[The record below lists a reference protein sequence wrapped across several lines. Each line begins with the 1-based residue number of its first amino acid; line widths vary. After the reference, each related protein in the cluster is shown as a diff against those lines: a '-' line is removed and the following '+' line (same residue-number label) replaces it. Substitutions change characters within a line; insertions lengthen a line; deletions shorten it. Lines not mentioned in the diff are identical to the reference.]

1 MPDPKVKAN
10 PIEQLNELIWS
21 DVLERQGR
29 IGRILATLLRY
40 LYAVLRDIFS
50 GQITM
55 RAMSLVYT
63 TLLSIVPLLAFSF
76 SVLKGLGIHEKL
88 EEQMYLFLE
97 PLGERGID
105 ITDKVMALV
114 YNVNG
119 RVLGGVSLAFFLWTA
134 ISMVQKIEES
144 LNYVWYVSENRSF
157 ARRFTEY
164 MFVLMVGPLAIVI
177 ALGMITALQNQE
189 IVQYLLENKVV
200 GSLFVATSKLTPYFI
215 VAAVFAFLYW
225 FMPNTRVRFVPAV
238 VGGLAG
244 GFIWASMVVIFT
256 TFVATASARQAVYA
270 SFAIAIVTL
279 IWLYLNW
286 LILLIG
292 AQLAFYVQNPAYLK
306 IGRQEPRLSNSVRE
320 RLALSVMLLVGR
332 TFRDPD
338 ATLPVQALSDSLQ
351 IPSLALAPVLED
363 LEARGILTANE
374 NGDLMPAREMARIQ
388 LRDILGVIRSEGET
402 GSYREP
408 AWEKYIDTL
417 GDKLDEAVL
426 SAVGTMTLTEFVDAA
441 GPPPDSTSAAGDGHL
456 VDEDRP
462 AADTTT

>member
-1 MPDPKVKAN
+1 MSTKVH
-10 PIEQLNELIWS
+10 PIERLNELIWS
-21 DVLERQGR
+21 DSLEKQGR
-29 IGRILATLLRY
+29 IGRMVAAFMRY
-40 LYAVLRDIFS
+40 FYAVVRDIFS

-76 SVLKGLGIHEKL
+76 AVLKGLGIHEKL

-97 PLGERGID
+97 PLGERGVQ
-105 ITDKVMALV
+105 ITDNMMALV

-134 ISMVQKIEES
+134 ISMVQKVEES
-144 LNYVWYVSENRSF
+144 LNYVWYVSETRSF

-164 MFVLMVGPLAIVI
+164 MFVLMIGPLAIVI

-189 IVQYLLENKVV
+189 IVQYLLENKIV

-215 VAAVFAFLYW
+215 VSGVFAFLYW
-225 FMPNTRVRFVPAV
+225 FMPNTSVRFVPAV

-244 GFIWASMVVIFT
+244 GFIWAGMVVIFT
-256 TFVATASARQAVYA
+256 TFVATAAARQAVYA

-320 RLALSVMLLVGR
+320 RLALNIMLLVGR
-332 TFRDPD
+332 AFRDPG
-338 ATLPVQALSDSLQ
+338 ATLPTQALSDALQ
-351 IPSLALAPVLED
+351 IPSLALAPVIDD
-363 LEARGILTANE
+363 LEAKGLLTANE
-374 NGDLMPAREMARIQ
+374 KGELLPAREMSRIP
-388 LRDILGVIRSEGET
+388 LSEILDIVRSEGET

-408 AWEKYIDTL
+408 TWEPYIETL
-417 GDKLDEAVL
+417 GHKLDEAAL
-426 SAVGTMTLTEFVDAA
+426 SAVGEMTLSDLVDAD
-441 GPPPDSTSAAGDGHL
+441 GSPSGTGSTSGDGHR
-456 VDEDRP
+456 VDKD
-462 AADTTT
+462 

>member
-1 MPDPKVKAN
+1 MKAN
-10 PIEQLNELIWS
+10 PIERLNEFIWS

-29 IGRILATLLRY
+29 IGRIVATLLRY

-97 PLGERGID
+97 PLGDRGVE

-119 RVLGGVSLAFFLWTA
+119 RVLGGLSLAFFLWTA
-134 ISMVQKIEES
+134 ISMVQKVEES

-189 IVQYLLENKVV
+189 IVQYLLENQIV
-200 GSLFVATSKLTPYFI
+200 GSLFVATSKLTPYFL

-225 FMPNTRVRFVPAV
+225 FMPNTRVSFLPAI

-244 GFIWASMVVIFT
+244 GFIWASMVIIFT
-256 TFVATASARQAVYA
+256 TFVATAAARQAVYA

-306 IGRQEPRLSNSVRE
+306 IGRQDPRLSNSVRE
-320 RLALSVMLLVGR
+320 RLALNIMLLVGR
-332 TFRDPD
+332 TFRDPVER
-338 ATLPVQALSDSLQ
+338 LPVQALSDALQ
-351 IPSLALAPVLED
+351 VPSLALAPVIED
-363 LEARGILTANE
+363 LESRGLITANE
-374 NGDLMPAREMARIQ
+374 KGELLPAREMARIQ
-388 LRDILGVIRSEGET
+388 VRDILEVIRSEGET
-402 GSYREP
+402 GSHREP
-408 AWEKYIDTL
+408 TWDPYVDAL
-417 GDKLDEAVL
+417 GQKLNEAAL
-426 SAVGTMTLTEFVDAA
+426 SAAGTMTLSELVDAA
-441 GPPPDSTSAAGDGHL
+441 VQSSGDDSASRDRHL
-456 VDEDRP
+456 VDED
-462 AADTTT
+462 

>member
-1 MPDPKVKAN
+1 MKAN
-10 PIEQLNELIWS
+10 PIERLNEFIWS

-29 IGRILATLLRY
+29 IGRIVATLLRY

-97 PLGERGID
+97 PLGDRGVE

-119 RVLGGVSLAFFLWTA
+119 RVLGGLSLAFFLWTA
-134 ISMVQKIEES
+134 ISMVQKVEES

-189 IVQYLLENKVV
+189 IVQYLLENQIV
-200 GSLFVATSKLTPYFI
+200 GSLFVATSKLTPYFL

-225 FMPNTRVRFVPAV
+225 FMPNTRVSFLPAI

-244 GFIWASMVVIFT
+244 GFIWASMVIIFT
-256 TFVATASARQAVYA
+256 TFVATAAARQAVYA

-306 IGRQEPRLSNSVRE
+306 IGRQDPRLSNSVRE
-320 RLALSVMLLVGR
+320 RLALNIMLLVGR
-332 TFRDPD
+332 TFRDP
-338 ATLPVQALSDSLQ
+338 AASLPIQALSDSLQ

-363 LEARGILTANE
+363 LESRGLITANE
-374 NGDLMPAREMARIQ
+374 KGELLPAREMARIQ
-388 LRDILGVIRSEGET
+388 VRDILD
-402 GSYREP
+402 REP
-408 AWEKYIDTL
+408 TWDPYVDAL
-417 GDKLDEAVL
+417 GQKLNEAAL
-426 SAVGTMTLTEFVDAA
+426 SAAGTMTLSELVDAA
-441 GPPPDSTSAAGDGHL
+441 VQSSGDDSASRDRHL
-456 VDEDRP
+456 VDED
-462 AADTTT
+462 

>member
-1 MPDPKVKAN
+1 MKAN
-10 PIEQLNELIWS
+10 PIEQMNTLIWS
-21 DVLERQGR
+21 DTLEKHGR
-29 IGRILATLLRY
+29 IGRLVTTVMRY

-97 PLGERGID
+97 PLGARGIE

-144 LNYVWYVSENRSF
+144 LNYVWYVSESRSF

-200 GSLFVATSKLTPYFI
+200 GPLFVATSKLTPYFL
-215 VAAVFAFLYW
+215 VSAVFAFLYW
-225 FMPNTRVRFVPAV
+225 FMPNTRVRFIPAI

-279 IWLYLNW
+279 LWLYLNW

-292 AQLAFYVQNPAYLK
+292 AQLAFYVQNPAYLR
-306 IGRQEPRLSNSVRE
+306 IGRQEPRLSNAVRE
-320 RLALSVMLLVGR
+320 RLALNIMLLVGR
-332 TFRDPD
+332 TFREPM
-338 ATLPVQALSDSLQ
+338 AKLPLQALSDALQ
-351 IPSLALAPVLED
+351 IPSLALAPVVED
-363 LEARGILTANE
+363 LESRGLLTTNE
-374 NGDLMPAREMARIQ
+374 QGELLPAREMTRIP
-388 LRDILGVIRSEGET
+388 LSEILDVVRSEGET

-408 AWEKYIDTL
+408 TWERHVDEL
-417 GDKLDEAVL
+417 GTKLDQAAV
-426 SAVGTMTLTEFVDAA
+426 SAVGEMTLSDLVDAA
-441 GPPPDSTSAAGDGHL
+441 VPAPGSESTPGDGHL
-456 VDEDRP
+456 VDKD
-462 AADTTT
+462 

>member
-1 MPDPKVKAN
+1 MGMKAN

-29 IGRILATLLRY
+29 IGRIVATLLRY

-88 EEQMYLFLE
+88 EQQMYLFLE
-97 PLGERGID
+97 PLEDRGIE

-119 RVLGGVSLAFFLWTA
+119 RVLGGLSLAFFLWTA
-134 ISMVQKIEES
+134 ISMVQKVEES

-189 IVQYLLENKVV
+189 IVQYLLENQIV
-200 GSLFVATSKLTPYFI
+200 GSLFVATSKLTPYFL

-225 FMPNTRVRFVPAV
+225 FMPNTRVRVLPAI
-238 VGGLAG
+238 VGGIAG
-244 GFIWASMVVIFT
+244 GFIWASMVIIFT
-256 TFVATASARQAVYA
+256 TFIATAAARQAVYA

-306 IGRQEPRLSNSVRE
+306 IGRQDPRLSNSVRE
-320 RLALSVMLLVGR
+320 RLALNIMLLVGR
-332 TFRDPD
+332 TFRDPVER
-338 ATLPVQALSDSLQ
+338 LPVQALSDALQ
-351 IPSLALAPVLED
+351 VPSLALAPVIED
-363 LEARGILTANE
+363 LESRGLLTANE
-374 NGDLMPAREMARIQ
+374 KGELLPAREMARIQ
-388 LRDILGVIRSEGET
+388 VRDILEVIRSEGET
-402 GSYREP
+402 GSHREP
-408 AWEKYIDTL
+408 IWDPYVDALGEKL
-417 GDKLDEAVL
+417 NEAAL
-426 SAVGTMTLTEFVDAA
+426 SAAGTMTLSELVDAA
-441 GPPPDSTSAAGDGHL
+441 VPFSGADSASRDRHL
-456 VDEDRP
+456 VDED
-462 AADTTT
+462 

>member
-1 MPDPKVKAN
+1 MKAN

-29 IGRILATLLRY
+29 IGRIVANLLRY

-88 EEQMYLFLE
+88 EGQMYLFLE
-97 PLGERGID
+97 PLGDRGVE
-105 ITDKVMALV
+105 ITDNVMALV

-134 ISMVQKIEES
+134 ISMVQKVEES
-144 LNYVWYVSENRSF
+144 LNYVWYVSEPRSF

-164 MFVLMVGPLAIVI
+164 MFVLMIGPLAIVI
-177 ALGMITALQNQE
+177 ALGMITGLQNQD
-189 IVQYLLENKVV
+189 IVKYLLENDIV
-200 GSLFVATSKLTPYFI
+200 GPLFVATSKLMPYFL
-215 VAAVFAFLYW
+215 VAGVFTFLYW
-225 FMPNTRVRFVPAV
+225 FMPNTRVRLVPALL
-238 VGGLAG
+238 GGLTG
-244 GFIWASMVVIFT
+244 GFIWASMVIIFT

-320 RLALSVMLLVGR
+320 RLALNIMLLVGR
-332 TFRDPD
+332 TFRDP
-338 ATLPVQALSDSLQ
+338 AERLSVQALSDTLQ
-351 IPSLALAPVLED
+351 IPSLALAPVIQD
-363 LEARGILTANE
+363 LQSKGLLTTSE
-374 NGDLMPAREMARIQ
+374 KGELLPAREMARIQ
-388 LRDILGVIRSEGET
+388 LRDILQVTRCEGET

-408 AWEKYIDTL
+408 AWDPYVDAL
-417 GDKLDEAVL
+417 GEKLDDATL
-426 SAVGTMTLTEFVDAA
+426 SAVGSMTLSELVDAA
-441 GPPPDSTSAAGDGHL
+441 GPLSGADSAAGDSHA
-456 VDEDRP
+456 VNED
-462 AADTTT
+462 

>member
-1 MPDPKVKAN
+1 MNAKAH
-10 PIEQLNELIWS
+10 PIQQLNELIWS
-21 DVLERQGR
+21 DSLEKQGR
-29 IGRILATLLRY
+29 IGRVVATFMRY
-40 LYAVLRDIFS
+40 LYAVVRDIFS

-76 SVLKGLGIHEKL
+76 AVLKGLGIHEKL

-97 PLGERGID
+97 PLGERGVQ
-105 ITDKVMALV
+105 ITDNMMALV

-134 ISMVQKIEES
+134 ISMVQKVEES
-144 LNYVWYVSENRSF
+144 LNYVWYVSETRSF

-164 MFVLMVGPLAIVI
+164 MFVLMIGPLAIVI

-189 IVQYLLENKVV
+189 IVQYLLENKIV

-215 VAAVFAFLYW
+215 VSGVFAFLYW
-225 FMPNTRVRFVPAV
+225 FMPNTSVRFVPAV
-238 VGGLAG
+238 AGGLAG
-244 GFIWASMVVIFT
+244 GFIWAGMVVIFT
-256 TFVATASARQAVYA
+256 TFVATAAARQAVYA

-306 IGRQEPRLSNSVRE
+306 IGRQEPRLSNSMRE
-320 RLALSVMLLVGR
+320 RLALNIMLLVGR
-332 TFRDPD
+332 AFREPD
-338 ATLPVQALSDSLQ
+338 TTLPTQALSDALQ
-351 IPSLALAPVLED
+351 IPSLALAPVIDD
-363 LEARGILTANE
+363 LEARGLLTANE
-374 NGDLMPAREMARIQ
+374 KGELLPAREMSRIR
-388 LRDILGVIRSEGET
+388 LTEILDIVRSEGET

-408 AWEKYIDTL
+408 TWEPYVETL
-417 GDKLDEAVL
+417 GHTLDEAAL
-426 SAVGTMTLTEFVDAA
+426 AAVGEMTLSGLVDAA
-441 GPPPDSTSAAGDGHL
+441 GSPAVTDSTPGDGHR
-456 VDEDRP
+456 VDEN
-462 AADTTT
+462 

>member
-1 MPDPKVKAN
+1 MKTN
-10 PIEQLNELIWS
+10 PIEQLNQLIWS
-21 DVLERQGR
+21 DTLEKQGR
-29 IGRILATLLRY
+29 IGRILTTILRY

-97 PLGERGID
+97 PLGDRGIE

-134 ISMVQKIEES
+134 VSMVQKIEES
-144 LNYVWYVSENRSF
+144 LNYVWYVSESRSF

-189 IVQYLLENKVV
+189 IVQYLLENRVV
-200 GSLFVATSKLTPYFI
+200 GPLFVATSKLTPYFL
-215 VAAVFAFLYW
+215 VSAVFAFLYW
-225 FMPNTRVRFVPAV
+225 FMPNTRVRVIPAIA
-238 VGGLAG
+238 GGLAG

-292 AQLAFYVQNPAYLK
+292 AQLAFYVQNPAYLR
-306 IGRQEPRLSNSVRE
+306 IGRQEPRLSNAVRE
-320 RLALSVMLLVGR
+320 RLALNIMLIVGR
-332 TFRDPD
+332 TFRDPV
-338 ATLPVQALSDSLQ
+338 AKLSVQAVSDALR
-351 IPSLALAPVLED
+351 IPSLALAPVVED
-363 LEARGILTANE
+363 LESRGLLTTNE
-374 NGDLMPAREMARIQ
+374 EGELLPAREMSRIP
-388 LRDILGVIRSEGET
+388 LREILDVVRTEGET

-408 AWEKYIDTL
+408 TWERYVDEL
-417 GDKLDEAVL
+417 GAKLDNAAF
-426 SAVGTMTLTEFVDAA
+426 SAVGDMTLSDLIDAA
-441 GPPPDSTSAAGDGHL
+441 APAGGAGSAAGDGHL
-456 VDEDRP
+456 VDEN
-462 AADTTT
+462 

>member
-1 MPDPKVKAN
+1 MNTN
-10 PIEQLNELIWS
+10 PIEQLNELVWS
-21 DVLERQGR
+21 DTLEKQGR
-29 IGRILATLLRY
+29 IGRLLTTIMRY

-97 PLGERGID
+97 PLGNRGIE

-119 RVLGGVSLAFFLWTA
+119 RVLGGLSLAFFLWTA

-144 LNYVWYVSENRSF
+144 LNYVWYVSESRSF

-164 MFVLMVGPLAIVI
+164 MFVLMIGPLAIVI

-189 IVQYLLENKVV
+189 IVQYLLENRVI
-200 GSLFVATSKLTPYFI
+200 GPLFVATSKLTPYFL
-215 VAAVFAFLYW
+215 VSAVFAFLYW
-225 FMPNTRVRFVPAV
+225 FMPNTRVRVVPAIA
-238 VGGLAG
+238 GGLAG

-292 AQLAFYVQNPAYLK
+292 AQLAFYVQNPAYLR
-306 IGRQEPRLSNSVRE
+306 IGRQEPRLSNAVRE
-320 RLALSVMLLVGR
+320 RLALNIMLLVGR
-332 TFRDPD
+332 TFREP
-338 ATLPVQALSDSLQ
+338 AAKLPLQALSDALQ
-351 IPSLALAPVLED
+351 IPSLALAPVVED
-363 LEARGILTANE
+363 LESRGLLTANE
-374 NGDLMPAREMARIQ
+374 QGELLPAREMTRIP
-388 LRDILGVIRSEGET
+388 LSEILDVVRSEGET

-408 AWEKYIDTL
+408 TWERYIDEL
-417 GDKLDEAVL
+417 GAKLDEAAF
-426 SAVGTMTLTEFVDAA
+426 SAVGDMTLSDLVDAA
-441 GPPPDSTSAAGDGHL
+441 GPTSGAGSAAGDGHL
-456 VDEDRP
+456 VDQN
-462 AADTTT
+462 

>member
-1 MPDPKVKAN
+1 MNTN
-10 PIEQLNELIWS
+10 PIEYLNELIWS
-21 DVLERQGR
+21 EPLEKQSR
-29 IGRILATLLRY
+29 IGRIVTAVMRY
-40 LYAVLRDIFS
+40 LYAVLRDVFS

-76 SVLKGLGIHEKL
+76 SVLKGLGIDQKL
-88 EEQMYLFLE
+88 EAQMYLFLE
-97 PLGERGID
+97 PLGDRGVE

-119 RVLGGVSLAFFLWTA
+119 RVLGGLSLAFFLWTA
-134 ISMVQKIEES
+134 ISMVQKVEES
-144 LNYVWYVSENRSF
+144 LNYVWYVSESRSF

-164 MFVLMVGPLAIVI
+164 MFVLMIGPLAIVI
-177 ALGMITALQNQE
+177 ALGMITALQNQS
-189 IVQYLLENKVV
+189 IVQYMLQNELV
-200 GSLFVATSKLTPYFI
+200 GPLFVATSKLTPYFI
-215 VAAVFAFLYW
+215 VASVFAFLYW
-225 FMPNTRVRFVPAV
+225 FMPNTRVRFVPAI

-292 AQLAFYVQNPAYLK
+292 AQLAFYVQNPAYLR

-320 RLALSVMLLVGR
+320 RLALNIMLMVGR
-332 TFRDPD
+332 TFREPLQR
-338 ATLPVQALSDSLQ
+338 LPVQALSDALQ
-351 IPSLALAPVLED
+351 IPSLALAPVIDD
-363 LEARGILTANE
+363 LEARGLLTANE
-374 NGDLMPAREMARIQ
+374 KGELLPGREMARIR
-388 LRDILGVIRSEGET
+388 LHDILDVVRSEGET

-408 AWEKYIDTL
+408 SWEPYIDTL
-417 GDKLDEAVL
+417 GEKLDAAAI
-426 SAVGTMTLTEFVDAA
+426 SAVGSMTLSELVDAA
-441 GPPPDSTSAAGDGHL
+441 GPPAGTGSAAGDGHL
-456 VDEDRP
+456 VDED
-462 AADTTT
+462 